1 MKIQG
6 AIFDMDGTLVDT
18 LMLWDV
24 MWEHFG
30 KLYRGMEGF
39 RPDPLFEKEL
49 RTMVLRDAMVCIHDE
64 LGMGADAD
72 ELLREAY
79 SCFTDYYRNRVEM
92 KPGAREFLDRLQ
104 AAGIPMILA
113 SATDPVLIELGL
125 AHCDMKKYF
134 KAVLSCATIGKGK
147 EEPDIYLEAQK
158 LLDTPAAE
166 TWVFED
172 SYVALRTAHGIG
184 MPTVGIYDKYNDF
197 DHEKLKALSDIYIG
211 DGHTLAEI
219 ILD

>member
-30 KLYRGMEGF
+30 KLYRKIEGF

-49 RTMVLRDAMVCIHDE
+49 RTMVLRDAMVCIHAE

-79 SCFTDYYRNRVEM
+79 TCFTDYYRNRVEM
-92 KPGAREFLDRLQ
+92 KPGARAFLDRLQ
-104 AAGIPMILA
+104 AAGIPMVLA
-113 SATDPVLIELGL
+113 SATDPILIELGL
-125 AHCDMKKYF
+125 AHCDMNKYF
-134 KAVLSCATIGKGK
+134 KAILSCAVIGKGK
-147 EEPDIYLEAQK
+147 EEPDIYLEAQRI
-158 LLDTPAAE
+158 LGTPAEE
-166 TWVFED
+166 T
-172 SYVALRTAHGIG
+172 LTLINC
-184 MPTVGIYDKYNDF
+184 IY
-197 DHEKLKALSDIYIG
+197 E
-211 DGHTLAEI
+211 E
-219 ILD
+219 

>member
-30 KLYRGMEGF
+30 KLYRGIEGF

-125 AHCDMKKYF
+125 AHCDMNKYF
-134 KAVLSCATIGKGK
+134 KAVLSCATIGRARRSRTFIWRRRRSLAPPPPRRG
-147 EEPDIYLEAQK
+147 
-158 LLDTPAAE
+158 
-166 TWVFED
+166 
-172 SYVALRTAHGIG
+172 SLR
-184 MPTVGIYDKYNDF
+184 
-197 DHEKLKALSDIYIG
+197 
-211 DGHTLAEI
+211 
-219 ILD
+219 ILMSPCAPPMASVCRRWASMTNTTILTTKS